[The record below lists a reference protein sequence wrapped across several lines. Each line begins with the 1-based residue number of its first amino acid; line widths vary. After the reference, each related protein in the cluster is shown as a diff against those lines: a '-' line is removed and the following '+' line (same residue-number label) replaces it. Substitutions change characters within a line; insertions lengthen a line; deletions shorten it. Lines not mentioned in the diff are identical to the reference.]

1 MDRGKSL
8 WASGLPRLGD
18 VLALRADLAE
28 AAKAVYGAWEQGPDG
43 WDEELGEGGI
53 CQDVASAMAGRLDGH
68 GFEHVVTVHASVG
81 ENHVFLVVLLEDGV
95 YSVDI
100 PPTVY
105 EAGGG
110 YVWRKRPDADFSPE
124 CVEIVRVE
132 GPMDPA
138 EFEAAYS
145 G

>member
-1 MDRGKSL
+1 MNQGKSL

-43 WDEELGEGGI
+43 WDDELGEGGI
-53 CQDVASAMAGRLDGH
+53 CQDIASAMLERLGEN
-68 GFEHVVTVHASVG
+68 GVEHVLSVHASVG
-81 ENHVFLVVLLEDGV
+81 ENHVFLVALLEDGV

-100 PPTVY
+100 HPSVY
-105 EAGGG
+105 EIGSG
-110 YVWRKRPDADFSPE
+110 YVWKRRPDAEFGPE
-124 CVEIVRVE
+124 CVDVMRV
-132 GPMDPA
+132 GDPMDPA
-138 EFEAAYS
+138 EFEASYS